1 MKRSGITRKHITVA
15 VPADLYRQTRTLA
28 AQYDTTV
35 TDFVAYLLRVMPE
48 ALKAARYP
56 GGPPRFSLIRAPL
69 CHVCP
74 FAPTTPAAAPGVA
87 PSPAPTPSASAPSPA
102 AALAAPAPAAPAP
115 QSSPAPASPPP
126 GAK

>member
-1 MKRSGITRKHITVA
+1 MKSPGVPRKHITVA
-15 VPADLYRQTRTLA
+15 VPAGLYRQTRSLA

-35 TDFVAYLLRVMPE
+35 TDLVAYLLRVMPE

-56 GGPPRFSLIRAPL
+56 GGPPRFSDIRAPL

-74 FAPTTPAAAPGVA
+74 FAPTTPAAAAGVA
-87 PSPAPTPSASAPSPA
+87 PSPTAAPA
-102 AALAAPAPAAPAP
+102 AASQLAPV
-115 QSSPAPASPPP
+115 PASPSP